1 MFIHKIKPF
10 NPISLILSV
19 SKISLYHSY
28 KIPCLVMRIKQM
40 IIHSNLSKMK
50 NKILPICLQ
59 GNWRL
64 RQFRRVRQYIIMIH
78 IIYGNLGLGGLSK
91 HCLKNIQ
98 YQDHSLILQQIS
110 KWAPKIC
117 DCQLGMVHKM
127 VQFDVYHRLSSCQ
140 N

>member
-1 MFIHKIKPF
+1 
-10 NPISLILSV
+10 
-19 SKISLYHSY
+19 
-28 KIPCLVMRIKQM
+28 M

-78 IIYGNLGLGGLSK
+78 IIYGIFGAGRVLKANTV
-91 HCLKNIQ
+91 LKNIQ

-117 DCQLGMVHKM
+117 DCQLGTVHKM
-127 VQFDVYHRLSSCQ
+127 VQFDVYHRLFSCE